1 MTTVGV
7 VGCGAVGSTA
17 AYAMALQGACTEIV
31 LVDLDRR
38 LAEAQARDILHAT
51 PFARPVRISAGDYD
65 ALAGAAV
72 VVIAAGVAQRPGE
85 TRLQLLD
92 RNALVF
98 KSVIPAVL
106 RHAPDAVLL
115 IATNPV
121 DIMTQIAASLAD
133 VEPGRVLG
141 SGTILDTARFRAL
154 LGEHLEIAPAS
165 IHAYVLGEHGDS
177 EVLLWSDA
185 RVGGVALAAF
195 AKQTARPIP
204 PDARAAIDEGVR
216 RAAYT
221 IIEGKGATFYGIGAG
236 LSRLVRAILGD
247 ERAVFTVSCLTPEIL
262 GVQSVS
268 LSLPRVLG
276 TGGVI
281 ATLHPSLEAGEQD
294 ALRRSAE
301 LLKQA
306 ATQLGY

>member
-1 MTTVGV
+1 VTKVGV

-17 AYAMALQGACTEIV
+17 AYAMALQGACNEIV

-51 PFARPVRISAGDYD
+51 PFARPVRISAGEYD

-106 RHAPDAVLL
+106 SHAPDAVLV

-121 DIMTQIAASLAD
+121 DIMTQIAARLAD
-133 VEPGRVLG
+133 TAPGRVFG

-185 RVGGVALAAF
+185 RVGGLALSTF
-195 AKQTARPIP
+195 AEQTARPIP
-204 PDARAAIDEGVR
+204 AEARAAIDDGVR

-247 ERAVFTVSCLTPEIL
+247 ERAVFTVSCVTPEIL
-262 GVQSVS
+262 GVESVS
-268 LSLPRVLG
+268 LSLPRVVG
-276 TGGVI
+276 RGGVM
-281 ATLHPSLEAGEQD
+281 ATLHPSLEAGEQE
-294 ALRRSAE
+294 ALRRSAG
-301 LLKQA
+301 LLKEA

>member
-1 MTTVGV
+1 
-7 VGCGAVGSTA
+7 
-17 AYAMALQGACTEIV
+17 MALQGACSEIV
-31 LVDLDRR
+31 LVDLDPRR
-38 LAEAQARDILHAT
+38 ADAQARDILHAT
-51 PFARPVRISAGDYD
+51 PFARAVRISAGDYD

-72 VVIAAGVAQRPGE
+72 VIIAAGVAQRPGE

-92 RNALVF
+92 RNAVVF

-121 DIMTQIAASLAD
+121 DVMTHIATHIAD
-133 VEPGRVLG
+133 AAPGRVLG

-185 RVGGVALAAF
+185 RVGGIALAAF
-195 AKQTARPIP
+195 AEQTGRPIP
-204 PDARAAIDEGVR
+204 AAARAAIDDGVR
-216 RAAYT
+216 RAAYA
-221 IIEGKGATFYGIGAG
+221 IIEGKGATYYGIGAG
-236 LSRLVRAILGD
+236 LSRLTRAILGD
-247 ERAVFTVSCLTPEIL
+247 ERAVFTVSCVTPDVL
-262 GVQSVS
+262 GVKTVT

-276 TGGVI
+276 VGGVT
-281 ATLHPSLEAGEQD
+281 ATLTPSLEAGEQD

>member
-1 MTTVGV
+1 MTRVGV

-51 PFARPVRISAGDYD
+51 PFARPVRICAGDYD

-98 KSVIPAVL
+98 KSVIPSVL
-106 RHAPDAVLL
+106 CHAPDAVLV

-121 DIMTQIAASLAD
+121 DIMTQIAARLA
-133 VEPGRVLG
+133 GAAAARVLG

-154 LGEHLEIAPAS
+154 LGEHLEIAPTS

-185 RVGGVALAAF
+185 RVGGLALATF
-195 AKQTARPIP
+195 AEQTARPIP
-204 PDARAAIDEGVR
+204 PAARAAIDEGVR

-262 GVQSVS
+262 GVEHVS
-268 LSLPRVLG
+268 LSLPRVVG
-276 TGGVI
+276 RGGVI
-281 ATLHPSLEAGEQD
+281 ATLHPSLETDEQD

-301 LLKQA
+301 LLKEA

>member
-1 MTTVGV
+1 M

-17 AYAMALQGACTEIV
+17 AYAMALQGACDEIV
-31 LVDLDRR
+31 LVDLNPR
-38 LAEAQARDILHAT
+38 LADAQARDILHAT
-51 PFARPVRISAGDYD
+51 PFARPVRITSGDYD

-85 TRLQLLD
+85 SRLQLLD

-121 DIMTQIAASLAD
+121 DIMTHIAARLAGGP
-133 VEPGRVLG
+133 PGRVLG

-185 RVGGVALAAF
+185 RVGGIALATF
-195 AKQTARPIP
+195 AEQTSRPITLA
-204 PDARAAIDEGVR
+204 ARAAIDVGVR

-221 IIEGKGATFYGIGAG
+221 IIEGKGSTYYGIGAG

-247 ERAVFTVSCLTPEIL
+247 ERAVFTVSCPTPEIL
-262 GVQSVS
+262 GVQSVT

-276 TGGVI
+276 KGGVT
-281 ATLHPSLEAGEQD
+281 ATLDPSLEAGEQD
-294 ALRRSAE
+294 SLRRSAE

-306 ATQLGY
+306 AAQLGY

>member
-1 MTTVGV
+1 MKVGV
-7 VGCGAVGSTA
+7 VGCGFVGSTA
-17 AYAMALQGACTEIV
+17 AYAMALQGACNELV
-31 LVDLDRR
+31 LVDLNPR
-38 LAEAQARDILHAT
+38 LASAQARDILDAT
-51 PFARPVRISAGDYD
+51 PFARPVRVHAGDYE
-65 ALAGAAV
+65 ALSGAAI

-85 TRLQLLD
+85 TRFQLLD

-98 KSVIPAVL
+98 KSVIPEVL
-106 RHAPDAVLL
+106 RYAPTAVLL

-121 DIMTQIAASLAD
+121 DIMTQIAARLAD
-133 VEPGRVLG
+133 GPPNRVFG

-154 LGEHLEIAPAS
+154 LGEHLSIAPAS

-195 AKQTARPIP
+195 AEQTGHPMTP
-204 PDARAAIDEGVR
+204 EARAGIDEGVR
-216 RAAYT
+216 RAAYA
-221 IIEGKGATFYGIGAG
+221 IIEGKGATYYGIGAG

-247 ERAVFTVSCLTPEIL
+247 ERAAFTVSSMTPDLL
-262 GVQSVS
+262 GVKDVT
-268 LSLPRVLG
+268 LSLPRIISQS
-276 TGGVI
+276 GVT
-281 ATLHPSLEAGEQD
+281 ATLSPSLATEERE

-301 LLKQA
+301 ILKQA